1 MKGFVVVPEQVLDG
15 EPRDADGLDEGE
27 LGVVD
32 GLALGVG
39 VGGWPAVLH
48 RGERVQR
55 HPHRGDHHEGDRYHR
70 DHLREGGQRGEK
82 VTNAANLNRKA
93 TVSFHYVSLDNEY
106 RR

>member
-70 DHLREGGQRGEK
+70 DHLRREDREERRLQTLRTSIEK
-82 VTNAANLNRKA
+82 QQ
-93 TVSFHYVSLDNEY
+93 
-106 RR
+106 